1 MIVLLPWWVELF
13 RMREHVGIWI
23 NGGRHNTDRH
33 ALAKMY
39 AIDDTVVCAVPGHT
53 KTKMSKNLIK

>member
-1 MIVLLPWWVELF
+1 
-13 RMREHVGIWI
+13 MREHVGIWI

-39 AIDDTVVCAVPGHT
+39 AIDDTVVCAVPGNT
-53 KTKMSKNLIK
+53 KTKMSNNLIND